1 MKKEQEITL
10 QIMTKSIKQGAIGAS
25 FPCILA
31 FIISLTSSST
41 GFGEKLKMALLSYF
55 MLSLFIGLIISLIKL
70 IVKGKQI
77 AEPSHNTPK
86 PTPRLKQQPEEDDD
100 FDLPGFGVIVWES
113 AEGLPINFNYRNA
126 AGVYTERSII
136 LHKIYKDGKTRFYFQ
151 GTCLLRHASRTF
163 LSTNI
168 VDIYDNNGE
177 LIELSDFVNAL
188 TGYDAFGT
196 SDVRA
201 VKTSHKKKPKS
212 KT

>member
-25 FPCILA
+25 FPCILG
-31 FIISLTSSST
+31 FIISLISSSA
-41 GFGEKLKMALLSYF
+41 GFKENLKMALLSYL
-55 MLSLFIGLIISLIKL
+55 MLSLFIGLIISLVKVIIK
-70 IVKGKQI
+70 GNQI
-77 AEPSHNTPK
+77 AEPFTPK
-86 PTPRLKQQPEEDDD
+86 PTPQLKQQPEDDDD

-126 AGVYTERSII
+126 AGVYTERSVI

-168 VDIYDNNGE
+168 EDIYDNNGE
-177 LIELSDFVNAL
+177 LIELPDFVNAL

-201 VKTSHKKKPKS
+201 VKTSCKKKTKS
-212 KT
+212 KP